1 MKRKTITY
9 NWQCTLIP
17 RFAVSAGLGD
27 SLRFEKINNKI
38 MNSFYLLKLLGIS
51 FISSFFLL
59 KLFHAVYS
67 AILICTSSSYRFCRT
82 VTVIL
87 YRDTSTKILIVCVCR
102 LSCSVFSCSVRF
114 CDVTCCFCLAMA
126 GCLLMWLGCG
136 EMTRFIKLWFS
147 GYSYVF
153 ICTVF

>member
-1 MKRKTITY
+1 MSKQLFTGLSLNNKITPLSILKRKTITY
-9 NWQCTLIP
+9 YRQCTLIP

-27 SLRFEKINNKI
+27 SLRFEKIKNKI
-38 MNSFYLLKLLGIS
+38 MNSFYWFKLLEIF

-67 AILICTSSSYRFCRT
+67 VILICTSTSCRFCCTDT
-82 VTVIL
+82 VLL

-114 CDVTCCFCLAMA
+114 CDVLF
-126 GCLLMWLGCG
+126 GWLFLFVDV
-136 EMTRFIKLWFS
+136 TWLRWND
-147 GYSYVF
+147 
-153 ICTVF
+153 